1 MKKEIV
7 DVLSNVVGGNR
18 KIYRF
23 YDESEK
29 SNIDIY
35 YGIDSPQKEV
45 TTYGTIG
52 LSEYSLDLKL
62 EENRE
67 LRVEFIAACESARPE
82 FGNILSSCAFN
93 IINTHFPCY
102 PGVIYPS
109 VVSEYYKKS
118 DMKHILLTT
127 PFLWDDLQLSLI
139 HI

>member
-67 LRVEFIAACESARPE
+67 LRV
-82 FGNILSSCAFN
+82 
-93 IINTHFPCY
+93 
-102 PGVIYPS
+102 
-109 VVSEYYKKS
+109 
-118 DMKHILLTT
+118 
-127 PFLWDDLQLSLI
+127 
-139 HI
+139 